1 VLTDHFDRV
10 GPAMA
15 ILAIGPILL
24 AVLVILFYPETAGQ
38 ELETLNPEDASTTIP
53 RTIL

>member
-1 VLTDHFDRV
+1 
-10 GPAMA
+10 MA

-24 AVLVILFYPETAGQ
+24 AVLVILLYPETAGL
-38 ELETLNPEDASTTIP
+38 ELETLNPEDAPPVIP